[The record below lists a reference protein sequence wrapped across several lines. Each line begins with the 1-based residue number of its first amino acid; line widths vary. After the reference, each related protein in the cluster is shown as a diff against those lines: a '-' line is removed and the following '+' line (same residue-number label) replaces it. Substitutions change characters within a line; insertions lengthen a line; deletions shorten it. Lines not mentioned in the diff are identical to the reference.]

1 MQYGS
6 LKYDIEYAY
15 LILRHENKTLIDN
28 LLAHFD
34 DYENNNRIK
43 VPDRYMEVAR
53 DVVKFWNVWHSPT
66 NNGCST
72 KRSIEILRRKTSP
85 NITSDNDG
93 YPLDF

>member
-34 DYENNNRIK
+34 NYENNNKIK

-53 DVVKFWNVWHSPT
+53 DVVKFWNVWHSPK
-66 NNGCST
+66 NNECST
-72 KRSIEILRRKTSP
+72 KKSIEMLRRKTTKYEL
-85 NITSDNDG
+85 NDNDG
-93 YPLDF
+93 YPLDL